1 MAETYT
7 CALCNGVFEF
17 EEEWTDGDAVQE
29 MEEIFP
35 GIPKE
40 ECDIICDDCFKK
52 VMMGTI

>member
-7 CALCNGVFEF
+7 CALCKGVFEF
-17 EEEWTDGDAVQE
+17 EWTDKEATQE
-29 MEEIFP
+29 MEENFP

-52 VMMGTI
+52 VMMGMGR